1 MDRRFVIGVALL
13 VGAQHAAPLL
23 FPAAHL
29 LVTPCVAQRAP
40 VLQQVDLPHPY
51 YWREMY
57 VPQVT
62 SGPSAAT
69 WSPDGTE
76 LIYSMQGSLWRQRI
90 GSDTAVQLTSGPV
103 YDYQPDWSP
112 DGRAVVFARYAH
124 DAIELELLDLASGNV
139 TALTT
144 NRAVNVEPRWSPD
157 GTRIAFVSSVYNGRW
172 HIFVLSLAVTDVGAQ
187 HAAPLRIT
195 DDNDSKLPRY
205 YYSKWDHYISPVWSP
220 DGKEIILVSNR
231 GHIHGIGGFWRMD
244 ARPGAP
250 LRELRYEETTWKA
263 RPDWSPDGTR
273 VVYSSYLGRQWNQ
286 LWLMTSE
293 GGDPFPLTYGEF
305 DATAPRWSHAGD
317 RIAYISNER
326 GNTALWVIDVP
337 GARKRAV
344 PARVRRYRDPVGT
357 LQVEVVDRA
366 GRPVA
371 ARLSVTTAEG
381 RGYAPDDAW
390 RHADEAFDRAGRE
403 FEYPYFHSA
412 GSSEL
417 TVPAGQVHVE
427 VWRGP
432 EYRVIRA
439 DVNVPTGGRVTQRV
453 TLQRLANLPAQGWWS
468 GDVHVHMN
476 YGGAYRNTPW
486 HLAFQARAEDLHVV
500 ENLIVNKEQRI
511 PDIAYFRTDRD
522 PVSTPTLLLMH
533 AQEFH
538 TSVWG
543 HLGLLALRDHYL
555 LPEYAGYPNTAAA
568 SLGLTNAAVADL
580 AHAQGALVGYV
591 HPFDTKPEPADTAT
605 PLFYELPVD
614 VALGKVDYFEVMGYS
629 DHLIT
634 SEIWYRLLNCGF
646 RLPAA
651 AGTDA
656 FPNFAS
662 LRGPPGLVRVFA
674 HSGSTLNH
682 AAWLGALKAGRTFV
696 TNAPLLEFAIGTAS
710 IGAEIKVPAG
720 TRELRATVKLRSN
733 VPIDHLEIIGNG
745 KVVATVPLAPDK
757 MTANGTVMVPVSGS
771 GWYVLRAYSDRAELP
786 VLDLYPFASTS
797 PIYVLVGGEPTRS
810 ADDAAFF
817 VRWIERIEAETR
829 ASTAWNASSE
839 RENTLRLLAE
849 ARSVFA
855 TRAAR

>member
-1 MDRRFVIGVALL
+1 MDRRCVIGVALL
-13 VGAQHAAPLL
+13 VGAQHAAPL
-23 FPAAHL
+23 PI
-29 LVTPCVAQRAP
+29 TPRLHAQRQPA
-40 VLQQVDLPHPY
+40 LQQVDLPHAY

-57 VPQVT
+57 VPQAT
-62 SGPSAAT
+62 SGPSSAT

-76 LIYSMQGSLWRQRI
+76 LIYSMQGTLWRQRLDSPI
-90 GSDTAVQLTSGPV
+90 ATQLTSGPV

-112 DGRAVVFARYAH
+112 DGRTVVFARYAH
-124 DAIELELLDLASGNV
+124 DAIELQLLDLASGAV
-139 TALTT
+139 TPLTT
-144 NRAVNVEPRWSPD
+144 NGAVNLEPRWSPD
-157 GTRIAFVSSVYNGRW
+157 GARIAFVSAAYNGRW
-172 HIFVLSLAVTDVGAQ
+172 HIFVLSPAGRDVGAQ

-195 DDNDSKLPRY
+195 EDSGSKLPRY
-205 YYSKWDHYISPVWSP
+205 YYNKWDHYISPTWSP
-220 DGKEIILVSNR
+220 DGTALILVSNR
-231 GHIHGIGGFWRMD
+231 GHIHGTGGFWRMD

-305 DATAPRWSHAGD
+305 DATAPRWSRDGT
-317 RIAYISNER
+317 RIAYVSNEG
-326 GNTALWVIDVP
+326 GNTSLWVLESP
-337 GARKRAV
+337 GAYKR
-344 PARVRRYRDPVGT
+344 RVTALERRYRDPVGS
-357 LQVEVVDRA
+357 LRIDVVDRA
-366 GRPVA
+366 GRPLS
-371 ARLSVTTAEG
+371 ARISVTTGEG

-390 RHADEAFDRAGRE
+390 RHADEAFDRSERQ
-403 FEYPYFHSA
+403 FEYPYFHSP
-412 GSSEL
+412 GSAEL
-417 TVPAGQVHVE
+417 TVPAGRVHVE

-432 EYRVIRA
+432 EYQVYRA
-439 DVNVPTGGRVTQRV
+439 DVNVPTGIRISRRIVLERVD
-453 TLQRLANLPAQGWWS
+453 NLPVRGWWS

-476 YGGAYRNTPW
+476 YGGAYRNTPA

-511 PDIAYFRTDRD
+511 PDIAYFRTDAD
-522 PVSTPTLLLMH
+522 PVSTATFLLRH

-543 HLGLLALRDHYL
+543 HMGLLGLTSHYL

-568 SLGLTNAAVADL
+568 SLALTNATVADL

-591 HPFDTKPEPADTAT
+591 HPFDSKPDPADTTA

-614 VALGKVDYFEVMGYS
+614 VVLGKVDYLEVMGYS

-662 LRGPPGLVRVFA
+662 LRGPPGLVRVFV
-674 HSGSTLNH
+674 HSGAKLDH
-682 AAWLGALKAGRTFV
+682 QRWLAGLRAGRTFV
-696 TNAPLLEFAIGTAS
+696 TNAPLLEFSLAGHGIGD
-710 IGAEIKVPAG
+710 EIMLSAG
-720 TRELRATVKLRSN
+720 SHRLSARVVMRSN
-733 VPIDHLEIIGNG
+733 VPLDHLEVIGNG
-745 KVVATVPLAPDK
+745 KVVATIPLQGDRTRATD
-757 MTANGTVMVPVSGS
+757 TVSIPVTTS
-771 GWYVLRAYSDRAELP
+771 GWYVLRAYSDRSEMP

-797 PIYVLVGGEPTRS
+797 PIYVRVGDQPVHSIE
-810 ADDAAFF
+810 DAQFF
-817 VRWIERIEAETR
+817 VRWIDRIEAATR
-829 ASTAWNASSE
+829 ASTAWNTPAE
-839 RENTLRLLAE
+839 QAGVLRTLAQ
-849 ARSVFA
+849 ARAVF
-855 TRAAR
+855 TRY